1 MHPIRRNIHNSVT
14 LLQKQNVGSHF
25 RPRIC
30 LKRIVRQTNG
40 TQKLGSLCNIF
51 SYGCVFLVHCPLGCD
66 KRNHTAGTHLIQSL
80 AEKIIVNQKVIFFV
94 PLIADLKLPER
105 DIPDCHIKKAVGKIR
120 IFKAL
125 YANIRFLIKLLCNS
139 ATDTVQFHTVNAAVF
154 HAFGQKSQ
162 EIACAA
168 GRLQNISRFK
178 AHLGKHP
185 INCFDNCGLRVKSSQ
200 RAFSCGRKFFFGQQ
214 TFQFSIVSVCF

>member
-1 MHPIRRNIHNSVT
+1 MHPIWRNIHNSVT
-14 LLQKQNVGSHF
+14 LLQEYNVGSHF
-25 RPRIC
+25 RTRIC
-30 LKRIVRQTNG
+30 LERIVWQTNG

-51 SYGCVFLVHCPLGCD
+51 SYGCAFLVHCAFRRN

-80 AEKIIVNQKVIFFV
+80 AEKIIVNQKVIFIV

-105 DIPDCHIKKAVGKIR
+105 NITDCHIKKAVGKIR
-120 IFKAL
+120 ILKTL

-139 ATDTVQFHTVNAAVF
+139 AADTVQFHTVNTAVF

-168 GRLQNISRFK
+168 GRLQNIPRFK
-178 AHLGKHP
+178 AHLRKSSV
-185 INCFDNCGLRVKSSQ
+185 NCPNHRRLRVKGSQ
-200 RAFSCGRKFFFGQQ
+200 RAFSCGRKFFFGQ
-214 TFQFSIVSVCF
+214 